1 MLRYSMVNGT
11 QTIEEICECCGD
23 KIQDVH
29 ISEITTLHP
38 KASNA
43 YSRITIRDASNN
55 PVRLLSKEEFVSAK
69 TASYIREGLMD
80 TDDAKEF
87 RNKKE
92 LKYGVRPEA
101 MCSMSIDI
109 VGGVTQS
116 YCYKTTHSKF
126 VEKYDRTFNAVSEL
140 KENENGTKVGVDRK
154 GNIIRVKSEKKID
167 RVTKR
172 VKESGGKEEPI
183 IYKGPNATAWW
194 RALSSTVQKNYIQKA
209 QSCSAFNKAYGDAVK
224 DMTVVARFK
233 TAKAFEQDLTTKCR

>member
-1 MLRYSMVNGT
+1 MVNGT

-23 KIQDVH
+23 KIADVH
-29 ISEITTLHP
+29 VSEITTLHP
-38 KASNA
+38 KAANA

-80 TDDAKEF
+80 TEDAKEF

-126 VEKYDRTFNAVSEL
+126 IEKYDRTYNDSSEL
-140 KENENGTKVGVDRK
+140 ETTDAGTKVGVDRK

-167 RVTKR
+167 RVTKTI
-172 VKESGGKEEPI
+172 KESGGSEEAVV
-183 IYKGPNATAWW
+183 YKGPNATAWW
-194 RALSSTVQKNYIQKA
+194 RSLNIKA
-209 QSCSAFNKAYGDAVK
+209 QRELITRAQNCSAFNKAYGDEVK

-233 TAKAFEQDLTTKCR
+233 TSVSFERDLAVKGCR